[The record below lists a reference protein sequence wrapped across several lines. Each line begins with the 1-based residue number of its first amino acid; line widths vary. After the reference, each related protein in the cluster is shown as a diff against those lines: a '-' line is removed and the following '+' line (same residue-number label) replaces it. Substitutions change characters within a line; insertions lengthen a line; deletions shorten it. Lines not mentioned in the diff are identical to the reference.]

1 MHLLHR
7 RTMPA
12 ETAANEGR
20 LFYRHR
26 LPVRVMHWIN
36 VLSFFLM
43 LMSGLGIFNAHPHLY
58 WGRDADFDAP
68 LLSMTARSGPDGEL
82 HGVTQVGTQVFD
94 TDGVL
99 GASRVEGAAH
109 QSERAFPSWATIPG
123 RQSLAT
129 ARNWHLFFAWV
140 FVINGIAYV
149 VFTVFSG
156 HLRHDLVPRKAELRG
171 IGGSLKDHLLFRH
184 PGGEAARRY
193 NVLQNLTYLAVI
205 FVLLPLIVLAG
216 LGMSPR
222 LNALFG
228 GWVDILGGRQS
239 ARTLHFVAAFCLL
252 AFVVVHVFEVIVTG
266 LWNNLRSMITG
277 YYRLPENSDEDEAR
291 HAHDHKD
298 EHQRRA
304 P

>member
-1 MHLLHR
+1 
-7 RTMPA
+7 
-12 ETAANEGR
+12 
-20 LFYRHR
+20 
-26 LPVRVMHWIN
+26 MHWIN
-36 VLSFFLM
+36 VICFFLM

-58 WGRDADFDAP
+58 WGMDSDFDAP
-68 LLSMTARSGPDGEL
+68 VLSITARTGPDGEA
-82 HGVTQVGTQVFD
+82 HGVTQVGTRVFD

-99 GASRVEGAAH
+99 GASRVEGAAK
-109 QSERAFPSWATIPG
+109 QTERAFPAGVTIPG

-149 VFTVFSG
+149 AFTVLSG
-156 HLRHDLVPRKAELRG
+156 HLRHDLLPRKAELRG

-184 PGGEAARRY
+184 PAGAAAQRY
-193 NVLQNLTYLAVI
+193 NVLQNLAYLAVI

-222 LNALFG
+222 IDALFG

-239 ARTLHFVAAFCLL
+239 ARTLHFAAAFLLL
-252 AFVVVHVFEVIVTG
+252 AFVAVHVFEVIVTG

-277 YYRLPENSDEDEAR
+277 YYRVPRDEDKE
-291 HAHDHKD
+291 KD
-298 EHQRRA
+298 KNKERA